1 MRWGRFLIFGGTA
14 GAASGLPGT
23 IISSELGIALL
34 AERDLSIGWAA
45 PPLMERFFFAEEG
58 RGVVV
63 VGRGELVFL
72 ARSCFGLG
80 TGEG

>member
-1 MRWGRFLIFGGTA
+1 
-14 GAASGLPGT
+14 
-23 IISSELGIALL
+23 
-34 AERDLSIGWAA
+34 
-45 PPLMERFFFAEEG
+45 MERFFFAEDG
-58 RGVVV
+58 RGVV